1 PHDVHPDPTGP
12 PADRHDDAW
21 HDYDGPADWPAD
33 WPGRWQTDPAITAAR
48 GTTSGGTG
56 HNGQRV
62 VCGTCRQPASP
73 APLPALR
80 RGVIELQIPL
90 TTALGLDNL
99 PGELNGNHPILAELA
114 RHLITQMPDAQWRYS
129 VYTPQPHQLVAHGIL
144 NSHPT
149 PDLDGDPDRRR
160 PTAAQ
165 AAFVRARDPTCRAP
179 GCRRPAHTCDIDHT
193 QPWANGGKTTT
204 SNLGCLCRAH
214 HLFRH
219 TTGTQLTQLSPG
231 VFSWQTP
238 HGLQYLVRQDPPLLS
253 LNQPQL

>member
-48 GTTSGGTG
+48 RAADGGT
-56 HNGQRV
+56 QPV
-62 VCGTCRQPASP
+62 VCGTCRQPASS
-73 APLPALR
+73 APLPAPR

-99 PGELNGNHPILAELA
+99 PGELNGSRPILAEVA
-114 RHLITQMPDAQWRYS
+114 RHLITHMPDAQWRYS
-129 VYTPQPHQLVAHGIL
+129 VYTPQPHELVAHGIL
-144 NSHPT
+144 NSRPT

-165 AAFVRARDPTCRAP
+165 AAFVRARDRTCRAP
-179 GCRRPAHTCDIDHT
+179 GCRRPARTCDIDHT
-193 QPWANGGKTTT
+193 QPWADGGKTTT
-204 SNLGCLCRAH
+204 DNLGCLCRAH

-219 TTGTQLTQLSPG
+219 TTGTQLVQLSPG

-253 LNQPQL
+253 LNQPHI